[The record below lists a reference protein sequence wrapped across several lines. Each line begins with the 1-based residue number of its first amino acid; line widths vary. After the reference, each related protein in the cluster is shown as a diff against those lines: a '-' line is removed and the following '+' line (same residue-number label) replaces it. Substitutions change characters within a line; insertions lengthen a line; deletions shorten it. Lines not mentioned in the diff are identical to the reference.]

1 MGSLALAAGRG
12 TPGADVS
19 RMSRF
24 SLEGEGRV
32 ALITGGASGI
42 GRTVA
47 EVFGEAGYRLLL
59 LDIDTGMG
67 EQAAAELSAA
77 GREIEFIACDVA
89 CESQIATAIQTGLQ
103 RWGRLDFLMNN
114 AGIVGRGT
122 RIENLEEADLDR
134 VLGVD
139 LKAAFFTCKH
149 VVPAMREQGGGSILN
164 VASITARTGSAYYT
178 AYGAAKAGVVALTRG
193 LARNIGR
200 FNIRIN
206 CLSPGSIGGTG
217 LMRDY
222 YQGRPEL
229 RQQATLALMQKI
241 PLGRSGHPRDVA
253 HFALFL
259 ASPLAAHIHGAVLT
273 LDGGEILGYQ

>member
-1 MGSLALAAGRG
+1 
-12 TPGADVS
+12 
-19 RMSRF
+19 MSRF
-24 SLEGEGRV
+24 SLEGEGKV

-59 LDIDTGMG
+59 LDIDARVG
-67 EQAAAELSAA
+67 EQAAIELGAA
-77 GREIEFIACDVA
+77 GREVEFIACDVA
-89 CESQIATAIQTGLQ
+89 REAQVAVAIQSGLQ

-122 RIENLEEADLDR
+122 PIDKLDEADLDR
-134 VLGVD
+134 VFGVD

-149 VVPAMREQGGGSILN
+149 VVPVMREQGGGSILN

-178 AYGAAKAGVVALTRG
+178 AYAAAKAGVVALTRG

-206 CLSPGSIGGTG
+206 CLNPGSVGGTG
-217 LMRDY
+217 LMRDH
-222 YQGRPEL
+222 YQNRPEA
-229 RQQATLALMQKI
+229 RQRDTLALMRKI
-241 PLGRSGHPRDVA
+241 PLGRSGRPHDVA

-259 ASPLAAHIHGAVLT
+259 ASSLAAHIHGAVLT
-273 LDGGEILGYQ
+273 IDGGESLGYQ